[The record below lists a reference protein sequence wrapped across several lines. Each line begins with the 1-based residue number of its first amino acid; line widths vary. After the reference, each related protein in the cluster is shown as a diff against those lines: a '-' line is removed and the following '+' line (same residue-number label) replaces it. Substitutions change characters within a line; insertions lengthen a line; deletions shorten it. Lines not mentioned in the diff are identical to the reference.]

1 MALNVDLIIKEILE
15 ALADLGSTERRQKA
29 LTYISTVQQ
38 VMGVSNPDLRALLKE
53 IRALHGP
60 ASPRDW
66 ISLCKALVDTRVFE
80 CQVLSYE
87 LIAKDRHLLDALV
100 YEDLASLGQN
110 LDNWASVDH
119 YSVGIFG
126 VLWRKGVVRDA
137 HIQALLE
144 SENFWER
151 RIAVVST
158 VSLNLRS
165 RGGHGDT
172 ARTLRV
178 CEQVVDD
185 RSEMIRKALSWAL
198 RELSKH
204 DREAVILFMEQ
215 FRDRLSG
222 RVIREVNHKL
232 EFGTK
237 N

>member
-1 MALNVDLIIKEILE
+1 MSLDVDLIVKEILE
-15 ALADLGSTERRQKA
+15 ALADLGSAERREKA
-29 LTYISTVQQ
+29 LTYFSTVQR
-38 VMGVSNPDLRALLKE
+38 VMGVSNPELKALIKG
-53 IRALHGP
+53 IRVKYGP
-60 ASPRDW
+60 ASPREW

-87 LIAKDRHLLDALV
+87 MIGRDRRMLDVLM
-100 YEDLASLGQN
+100 YEDLVSLGQN
-110 LDNWASVDH
+110 LDNWASVDQ

-126 VLWRKGVVRDA
+126 VLWRKGVVQDA

-144 SENFWER
+144 SDHFWKR

-165 RGGHGDT
+165 RGGSGDT

-185 RSEMIRKALSWAL
+185 RNDMIQKALSWAL

-204 DREAVILFMEQ
+204 DRDAVISFMEQ

-232 EFGTK
+232 DYGTK

>member
-1 MALNVDLIIKEILE
+1 METDLIVKEILE
-15 ALADLGSTERRQKA
+15 ALTELGSAERREKA

-38 VMGVSNPDLRALLKE
+38 VMGVSNPELRALLKG

-66 ISLCKALVDTRVFE
+66 IHLCKALVDTQVFE
-80 CQVLSYE
+80 CQVMSYE
-87 LIAKDRHLLDALV
+87 MIGRDRRLLDALV
-100 YEDLASLGQN
+100 YGDLASLGQN

-137 HIQALLE
+137 QIQSLLE
-144 SENFWER
+144 SDNFWER

-172 ARTLRV
+172 ARTLWV
-178 CEQVVDD
+178 CGQVVDD
-185 RSEMIRKALSWAL
+185 LI
-198 RELSKH
+198 
-204 DREAVILFMEQ
+204 
-215 FRDRLSG
+215 
-222 RVIREVNHKL
+222 
-232 EFGTK
+232 
-237 N
+237 